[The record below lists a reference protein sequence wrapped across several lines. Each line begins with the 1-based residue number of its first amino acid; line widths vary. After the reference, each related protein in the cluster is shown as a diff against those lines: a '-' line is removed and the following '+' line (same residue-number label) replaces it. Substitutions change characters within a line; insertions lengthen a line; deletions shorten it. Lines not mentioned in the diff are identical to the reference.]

1 MRTARGQGT
10 AEMASPPSVA
20 ATATTPVA
28 IGLAAATVAACPPT
42 AWPGSG
48 VATAAMRI
56 VETPDP
62 VVAAGGR
69 SARATALNSGN
80 TVTWPRTPWLR
91 TVFAPPVAL
100 MPLIAAIALT
110 VVNSHAPDTHTGERT
125 STAMVMLR
133 AWARPTAAVMPRGSA
148 DEPVHAPQVPTAT
161 DETTEAAAPPPDPQ
175 PPPPPA
181 EPGSGSTTNP
191 PTPGPLP
198 PSPAPVVSPD
208 ARSVQGPAPAAP
220 GPGSGS
226 GGSWLDGVAGQ
237 VQAAVNAW
245 LAGLVA
251 GAVLPAA
258 QLAGSL
264 MDPAHLSTA
273 TQIHQ
278 LWASSQAVANTLY
291 VLFVLAGGVILLG
304 HESVQSRYALK
315 EILPRLLLGW
325 IASNL
330 SWWFITALTQLAAAL
345 ALAVAGNG
353 VAPKDVLAALV
364 SSADIG
370 GPTFLVVLLG
380 VITIIT
386 IVLVLTLIV
395 IATLLLILTV
405 LAPLALCLHALP
417 QTEQIAWLWWRTFTA
432 VLAIPTLH
440 ALLLGLIAR
449 IVLTPGGLGFSVL
462 GLPTAQSGPGSLL
475 NLLVVIALLYFMVKI
490 PGWVLRT
497 ATGASPRGGGV
508 IRSLVKT
515 ALITAGLSAI
525 GAGPLGSSVAGA
537 AGRGGARR
545 AVGSLLGSAI
555 RNQPRAYRHHTP
567 PPPRPPTAVADP
579 YRQVRARGDGQL
591 MLPLGSL
598 TRAPRPTGSTVAGTG
613 ATDGNGSSSGSTS
626 SSRHAG
632 GRQLALPLGQ
642 DWPENRPVLGRD
654 GQYRLPLPGLGRSRR
669 HGAATPRATPAVPSR
684 TTTASASSETRP
696 ARARQLALPLGQDWP
711 EHRPI
716 AGPGGQYRL
725 PLPGVTRRPRPA
737 PAEPR
742 PTSSVPSAPRPARA
756 RQLVLP
762 LGQDW
767 PENRPVLGRDGQY
780 RLPIPLTHTAPPPA
794 APPEATST
802 AKPARRRRGRPLHLP
817 LAWPTTAPEKRGRP
831 T

>member
-1 MRTARGQGT
+1 MMT
-10 AEMASPPSVA
+10 
-20 ATATTPVA
+20 
-28 IGLAAATVAACPPT
+28 
-42 AWPGSG
+42 
-48 VATAAMRI
+48 MRI
-56 VETPDP
+56 VETRDP
-62 VVAAGGR
+62 VVAAAGR
-69 SARATALNSGN
+69 SARPTALHSRR
-80 TVTWPRTPWLR
+80 TVAWPRVPWLR
-91 TVFAPPVAL
+91 TVFARVVAL
-100 MPLIAAIALT
+100 MTLLAALAVTI
-110 VVNSHAPDTHTGERT
+110 VNSHVPDTGTGEHT
-125 STAMVMLR
+125 STATVMLR
-133 AWARPTAAVMPRGSA
+133 GWARPHGVMPRASA
-148 DEPVHAPQVPTAT
+148 DKPVHTPKVSTAT
-161 DETTEAAAPPPDPQ
+161 NDTPKATAPPPDPQ

-181 EPGSGSTTNP
+181 EPGPGSTTNR
-191 PTPGPLP
+191 PTPGPPP
-198 PSPAPVVSPD
+198 PSPAPVVPPD
-208 ARSVQGPAPAAP
+208 APPAHVPVPAAP
-220 GPGSGS
+220 SAGPGS

-245 LAGLVA
+245 LGGLVG

-264 MDPAHLSTA
+264 MDPTHLSAA

-291 VLFVLAGGVILLG
+291 VLFILAGGVILLG
-304 HESVQSRYALK
+304 HESVQTRYALK

-330 SWWFITALTQLAAAL
+330 SWWAITALTQLATAL

-353 VAPKDVLAALV
+353 VAPKDVLPELV
-364 SSADIG
+364 SSADVG

-417 QTEQIAWLWWRTFTA
+417 QTEQIAWLWWRTLTA

-497 ATGASPRGGGV
+497 ATGTGPRGGGV

-525 GAGPLGSSVAGA
+525 GAAPLASSAPGA

-555 RNQPRAYRHHTP
+555 RNQPRAHRHHTA
-567 PPPRPPTAVADP
+567 PPPRPPTAAVAP

-591 MLPLGSL
+591 LLPLGSL
-598 TRAPRPTGSTVAGTG
+598 KRAPRPTGSTVAGTG
-613 ATDGNGSSSGSTS
+613 SNTDPASGATPR
-626 SSRHAG
+626 SRHAG

-654 GQYRLPLPGLGRSRR
+654 GQYRLPLPGVGRARR
-669 HGAATPRATPAVPSR
+669 HGAATPRTTPTVPSR
-684 TTTASASSETRP
+684 TTTTSAPSETRP

-737 PAEPR
+737 SAKPR
-742 PTSSVPSAPRPARA
+742 PTPGPTSSVPSAPRPARA
-756 RQLVLP
+756 RQLILP

-780 RLPIPLTHTAPPPA
+780 RLPIPLTRTAPAPP
-794 APPEATST
+794 APPEATSAT
-802 AKPARRRRGRPLHLP
+802 KPTRRRRGRQLHLP
-817 LAWPTTAPEKRGRP
+817 LPWPTTAPGKRGRP

>member
-1 MRTARGQGT
+1 
-10 AEMASPPSVA
+10 
-20 ATATTPVA
+20 
-28 IGLAAATVAACPPT
+28 
-42 AWPGSG
+42 
-48 VATAAMRI
+48 
-56 VETPDP
+56 
-62 VVAAGGR
+62 
-69 SARATALNSGN
+69 
-80 TVTWPRTPWLR
+80 
-91 TVFAPPVAL
+91 
-100 MPLIAAIALT
+100 
-110 VVNSHAPDTHTGERT
+110 
-125 STAMVMLR
+125 
-133 AWARPTAAVMPRGSA
+133 
-148 DEPVHAPQVPTAT
+148 
-161 DETTEAAAPPPDPQ
+161 
-175 PPPPPA
+175 
-181 EPGSGSTTNP
+181 
-191 PTPGPLP
+191 
-198 PSPAPVVSPD
+198 
-208 ARSVQGPAPAAP
+208 
-220 GPGSGS
+220 
-226 GGSWLDGVAGQ
+226 
-237 VQAAVNAW
+237 VNAW

-264 MDPAHLSTA
+264 MDPSHLSAA

-278 LWASSQAVANTLY
+278 LWASSQGVANTLY
-291 VLFVLAGGVILLG
+291 VLFILAGGVILLG
-304 HESVQSRYALK
+304 HESVQTRYALK

-330 SWWFITALTQLAAAL
+330 SWWVITALTQLAAAL

-364 SSADIG
+364 SSADVG

-395 IATLLLILTV
+395 IATMLLILTV

-417 QTEQIAWLWWRTFTA
+417 QTEQIAWLWWRTLTA

-497 ATGASPRGGGV
+497 ATGTGPRGGGV

-525 GAGPLGSSVAGA
+525 GAGPLASSAAGA

-555 RNQPRAYRHHTP
+555 RNQPRAHRHHTAP
-567 PPPRPPTAVADP
+567 SPRPPTATVDP
-579 YRQVRARGDGQL
+579 YRQVRARRDGQL
-591 MLPLGSL
+591 MLPLTGL
-598 TRAPRPTGSTVAGTG
+598 TRVHRPTTSAVAGTG
-613 ATDGNGSSSGSTS
+613 SSTDWSVGSTS
-626 SSRHAG
+626 NSGHAG

-654 GQYRLPLPGLGRSRR
+654 GQYRLPLPGVERSLRP
-669 HGAATPRATPAVPSR
+669 GSVTPRTTPAVPSR
-684 TTTASASSETRP
+684 AASGTSRTRP
-696 ARARQLALPLGQDWP
+696 VRARQLTLPLGQDWP

-725 PLPGVTRRPRPA
+725 ALPGVTRRPRPA

-742 PTSSVPSAPRPARA
+742 PTPGPTSSVPSAPRPARA
-756 RQLVLP
+756 RARARQLVLP
-762 LGQDW
+762 LGKGW
-767 PENRPVLGRDGQY
+767 PENRPVLGGDGQY
-780 RLPIPLTHTAPPPA
+780 RLPIPLTRTAPPPP
-794 APPEATST
+794 APPEATSAT
-802 AKPARRRRGRPLHLP
+802 KPPRRRRGRQLHLP
-817 LAWPTTAPEKRGRP
+817 LTWPTTAPGKRGRP